1 MKLSVKMH
9 AVTKITNIARF
20 CKMCQR
26 RALNCELYEK
36 LENTVFLFRK
46 NGKWY
51 YYDAPALLASR
62 SHSVS

>member
-1 MKLSVKMH
+1 MNLCNKMKLSVKMH

-36 LENTVFLFRK
+36 LENNVFFFGK
-46 NGKWY
+46 MENGIIMM
-51 YYDAPALLASR
+51 LQLC
-62 SHSVS
+62 